1 VREAAAELLRR
12 RFALL
17 DRQLADHDYLMGD
30 EFTIADAYLFSVTRW
45 AQLVNLDLADFANL
59 QARQQALASR
69 PAVQAAMRAHGL
81 M

>member
-1 VREAAAELLRR
+1 
-12 RFALL
+12 
-17 DRQLADHDYLMGD
+17 
-30 EFTIADAYLFSVTRW
+30 
-45 AQLVNLDLADFANL
+45 VNLDLADFANL